1 MTLSIYRASIPVLI
15 RTLENLGAVLAKG
28 EAHAAARNIDP
39 GIFTGARLA
48 PDMHPLFRQ
57 IHLASDSAKGC
68 AARLAGIENPS
79 FADTEKTFPEL
90 QARIAKTVAFLC
102 SVTEAQLA
110 GAEDRTIT
118 LNLRTPAIVFTGD
131 DYLFNF
137 ALPNVFFHVTTAYD
151 ILRHNG
157 VEIGKLDYLG
167 PL

>member
-1 MTLSIYRASIPVLI
+1 MSLSIYRASIPVLI
-15 RTLENLGAVLAKG
+15 RAFENLGAVLAKA

-39 GIFTGARLA
+39 AIFTGARLA

-57 IHLASDSAKGC
+57 VHLASDSAKGC

-90 QARIAKTVAFLC
+90 QARIAKTVTFLRA
-102 SVTEAQLA
+102 VTEAQLA
-110 GAEDRTIT
+110 GAEDRMIT
-118 LNLRTPAIVFTGD
+118 LNLGTREANFTGA

-137 ALPNVFFHVTTAYD
+137 VLPNFFFHIATAYD

-167 PL
+167 RL